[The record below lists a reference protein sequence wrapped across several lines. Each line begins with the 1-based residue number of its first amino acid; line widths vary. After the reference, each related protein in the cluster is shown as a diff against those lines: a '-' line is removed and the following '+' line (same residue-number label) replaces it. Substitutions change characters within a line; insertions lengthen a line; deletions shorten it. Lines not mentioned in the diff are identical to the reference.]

1 MRILIV
7 EDEIELGN
15 TLKKILEANNY
26 LADVVYDG
34 YDGYC
39 YAQQEEYDIILL
51 DVMLPEMSGYE
62 VLSKIRN
69 EGVKT
74 PVIML
79 TAKSQLDDKLEAFG
93 VGADDYVTKPYEAKE
108 LIARINAVLR
118 RKSNYVPENIAVGD
132 LKLRKNNL
140 EIECLNNSSK
150 ISQKEYQILEI
161 LMLNKAIAIS
171 KETLINKV
179 WGYDYDGEM
188 SVVEVYMSTIR
199 KKIKFLNSNVKI
211 SVIRGVGY
219 IMEE

>member
-1 MRILIV
+1 MRVLII
-7 EDEIELGN
+7 EDEIELAN

-26 LADVVYDG
+26 LADAVYDG

-39 YAQQEEYDIILL
+39 YAQQDEYDIILL

-62 VLSKIRN
+62 VLSKIRS
-69 EGVKT
+69 EGVTT

-108 LIARINAVLR
+108 LMARIDAILR
-118 RKSNYVPENIAVGD
+118 RKSNYVANDIVVGD
-132 LKLRKNNL
+132 LKLKKNNL
-140 EIECLNNSSK
+140 ELETASNSSK

-161 LMLNKAIAIS
+161 LMLNKGNAIS
-171 KETLINKV
+171 KETFINKV
-179 WGYDYDGEM
+179 WGYDYDGEL
-188 SVVEVYMSTIR
+188 SVIEVYISTIR
-199 KKIKFLNSNVKI
+199 KKLKFLNSKVTI

-219 IMEE
+219 LMED

>member
-118 RKSNYVPENIAVGD
+118 RKSNYVPEDIVVGD

-140 EIECLNNSSK
+140 EIECSNNASK

-161 LMLNKAIAIS
+161 LMLNKGIAIS